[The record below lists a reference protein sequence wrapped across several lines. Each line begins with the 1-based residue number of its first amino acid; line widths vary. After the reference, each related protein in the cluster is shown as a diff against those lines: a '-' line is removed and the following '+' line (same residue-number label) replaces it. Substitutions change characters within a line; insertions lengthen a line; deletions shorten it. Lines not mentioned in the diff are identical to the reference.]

1 MTLKVTTAMMT
12 RTTILLNSA
21 AVPSIS
27 SRWISPRSHYESC
40 FKRLR
45 YLKIINA
52 PSPAMMPPAID
63 STGKPLIFG
72 RDAVVVVEVF
82 AELVVFET

>member
-1 MTLKVTTAMMT
+1 MM
-12 RTTILLNSA
+12 S
-21 AVPSIS
+21 
-27 SRWISPRSHYESC
+27 
-40 FKRLR
+40 
-45 YLKIINA
+45 
-52 PSPAMMPPAID
+52 PAID